1 MKFKDVPQMKASTLK
16 RFARLN
22 RFDEHLELHRLDCLS
37 SHRKLDN
44 YDFVQEYIR
53 ETPAEQIRPA
63 RLLTGDDLLEMGF
76 QPGPSFKR
84 MLDAVEE
91 AQLNDL
97 IRTREEAVKFVKSF
111 PSKSNVS

>member
-1 MKFKDVPQMKASTLK
+1 MKASTLK

-44 YDFVQEYIR
+44 YDFVQKYIR

-63 RLLTGDDLLEMGF
+63 RLLTGDDLLVMGF
-76 QPGPSFKR
+76 RPGPSFKQ
-84 MLDAVEE
+84 MLEAVEE

-97 IRTREEAVKFVKSF
+97 FAPAKRLLSFLSRCPPRVK
-111 PSKSNVS
+111 